1 MNVEQHIKTVRI
13 PGIISKIEYFD
24 HFLSK
29 ELYSTKIK
37 GIGSSY
43 VISHHKINTGQH
55 DITVEVYTSETIVI
69 KGSPRIPLDEFEKIA
84 SKVIEI
90 ANRSKLSV
98 ADDRPITL
106 TRAIGIMSYALK
118 LDLSDEYQRM
128 VAVILSDLVN
138 EIILTEIMRNQGIK
152 GSPLEAGVPTKIRY
166 LKEKN
171 ISIYLE
177 EEIKNIR
184 DLRNGVAHRGEFPD
198 ETQAKQAIDVAHK
211 VLKWI
216 LSEKEE
222 S

>member
-1 MNVEQHIKTVRI
+1 VDVGQHIKTVRI

-29 ELYSTKIK
+29 ELDSTKIEDV
-37 GIGSSY
+37 GTSY
-43 VISHHKINTGQH
+43 VITHHKINTGQH
-55 DITVEVYTSETIVI
+55 DITVEVYTSEKIVI
-69 KGSPRIPLDEFEKIA
+69 KGSPRIPPDEFERIA

-106 TRAIGIMSYALK
+106 TRAIGIMDYALK

-128 VAVILSDLVN
+128 VAVILADLVN

-152 GSPLEAGVPTKIRY
+152 GTPLEEGVPKKIKY
-166 LKEKN
+166 LKEN
-171 ISIYLE
+171 GIPIYLE
-177 EEIKNIR
+177 KEIKNIR

-198 ETQAKQAIDVAHK
+198 ETQAKQAINVAQK